1 MITSFNTAKKIGILI
16 MIFISAAMTT
26 DSHATTQ
33 SQTGETWMGI
43 YFGASKMGYAK
54 MKIAKSVYK
63 GKPGYKLDTLSVTR
77 MLVLGEQVEQSVDST
92 VYLDSKSAPL
102 YQAFKMSSSGHSTII
117 TAGYSQK
124 EIVAH
129 IESDGTTSSKSIP
142 VPPGCKLVGDSTFF
156 SPTLKIKVGDKMD
169 LKCFNPLTLSLDDI
183 QTTVLRKESL
193 KLNGKAIET
202 YVIVSS
208 TPLGEMI
215 CWQDNKGD
223 LLKVTA
229 LMGITMVKEPK
240 ETAIAIPVQSLG
252 YAPPDD
258 LAVMTS
264 AHTNREIP
272 GPRQVSRLSIK
283 FVGMKD
289 KSLAIS
295 DARQKAQ
302 FHEDDNPYVEY
313 DISAD
318 EFDPQ
323 ASIELPVKDAGMSA
337 FLGDTPYIQPTNPE
351 IFKTAADIVGD
362 EKNAYKAAAK
372 IRAWVFANMR
382 TKGSI
387 GILRSSVDVL
397 HAKEGVCRDYAVLYT
412 ALARAAGIPAKVV
425 AGLIYWRN
433 GFYYHAWSEAYIGKW
448 IPMDATLPTDFVDAT
463 HIKLSVGEAT
473 DMFTSIRTMGALK
486 ADVLTF
492 EYQQAPPE

>member
-1 MITSFNTAKKIGILI
+1 
-16 MIFISAAMTT
+16 
-26 DSHATTQ
+26 
-33 SQTGETWMGI
+33 MGI
-43 YFGASKMGYAK
+43 YFGASKMGYAR
-54 MKIAKSVYK
+54 MKIAKTVYK
-63 GKPGYKLDTLSVTR
+63 GKPGYRLDTLSVTR
-77 MLVLGEQVEQSVDST
+77 MLVLGEQIEQSVDST
-92 VYLDSKSAPL
+92 VYLDTKSAPL
-102 YQAFKMSSSGHSTII
+102 YQAFKMSSAGHSTII
-117 TAGYSQK
+117 TAGYSPK
-124 EIVAH
+124 EIIAH
-129 IESDGTTSSKSIP
+129 VESDGTSSSKSIA

-156 SPTLKIKVGDKMD
+156 SPTLKIRVGDKMD

-193 KLNGKAIET
+193 KLNGKAVET

-240 ETAIAIPVQSLG
+240 ETAISIPPQTLG

-272 GPRQVSRLSIK
+272 DPRRVNRLNIK

-289 KSLAIS
+289 KSLAITDS
-295 DARQKAQ
+295 RQKAQ

-313 DISAD
+313 DISAN
-318 EFDPQ
+318 EFNAHD
-323 ASIELPVKDAGMSA
+323 SVLLPVNDAGLSA
-337 FLGDTPYIQPTNPE
+337 YLIDTPYIQPTNPE
-351 IFKTAADIVGD
+351 ILKTAVEIVGN
-362 EKNAYKAAAK
+362 EKNAYKVAAK

-382 TKGSI
+382 TKGTI

-433 GFYYHAWSEAYIGKW
+433 GFYYHAWSEVYVGSW

-473 DMFTSIRTMGALK
+473 DMFSSIRTMGALK

-492 EYQQAPPE
+492 EHQQEPPQ